1 MCVFKPTGV
10 KKKLRQKTKK
20 NRSHLRI
27 KSAAPSISS
36 TVLLV
41 RDSCAPLQERMRTL
55 LTSRRMM
62 DLLEGGVAIS
72 IEGDGDT
79 EQSGSG
85 IKRADW

>member
-1 MCVFKPTGV
+1 MCVFEPTGV

-41 RDSCAPLQERMRTL
+41 RDRCAPLQERMRTL
-55 LTSRRMM
+55 LTSRGMM